1 MKKNFSFN
9 TGKYNKILAFTVI
22 VLVMT
27 RCKPGN
33 EKNIADNTI
42 NTEIKLVDV
51 PEASLPDAPGAEAFK
66 MNCMI
71 CHSERY
77 IQMQP
82 DFPRKTWENIVN
94 KMIKNF
100 GAPISDSTNQTIVDY
115 LTAIKGKK

>member
-100 GAPISDSTNQTIVDY
+100 GATISDSTNQTIVDY

>member
-9 TGKYNKILAFTVI
+9 VNKYKMMFAFIVI
-22 VLVMT
+22 VIIMA

-33 EKNIADNTI
+33 EKNMADNVTS
-42 NTEIKLVDV
+42 TETKLVPV
-51 PEASLPDAPGAEAFK
+51 SEASFPDAPGADAFRL
-66 MNCMI
+66 NCMI

-82 DFPRKTWENIVN
+82 EFPRKTWESIVN

-100 GAPISDSTNQTIVDY
+100 GAPIPDSTSQTIVDY